1 MASKSKNKGSRFEY
15 AIRDMLNKVFDSKE
29 FARTPGSGAIMGRS
43 NFAKRSGMSD
53 AAKDTLSADL
63 ICPAWF
69 PYSIEAKN
77 YADKP
82 SYTAMLTNSDATM
95 DGWLAEALFDAINFD
110 KIPMLFFNTSRKGSY
125 VAVPEIVGKQLVVDN
140 YMRYRE
146 FMIVPMSTIQKN
158 AHLLRSIAPDTLPKV
173 IEWMA
178 NSECVKHLNQLADS
192 KKK

>member
-63 ICPAWF
+63 ICPVWF